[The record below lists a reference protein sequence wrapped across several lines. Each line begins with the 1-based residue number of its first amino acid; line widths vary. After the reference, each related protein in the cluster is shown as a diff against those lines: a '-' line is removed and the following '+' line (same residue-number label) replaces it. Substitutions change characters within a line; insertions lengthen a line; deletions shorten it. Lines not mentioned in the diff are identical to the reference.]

1 MEVGTAKRTR
11 RLQVPLYEMKIRDS
25 RRSHLIGDICLPLGL
40 HVQLQNRSVNVL
52 KQDFEPSELPSASP
66 EGHRRLRYLEVCAI
80 SAEAA
85 ALMS

>member
-1 MEVGTAKRTR
+1 MSKL
-11 RLQVPLYEMKIRDS
+11 LQKQLSFNPDEMLEKDW
-25 RRSHLIGDICLPLGL
+25 SHLIGDICLPLGL